1 MKNLNQ
7 VLAANLKRVREER
20 SLSLAQ
26 LSELCSV
33 SKSMLGQ
40 IERGEAN
47 PSVGTIWKI
56 ANGLR
61 VSFTSLMSE
70 SPGQVKIISK
80 EDAYEVSQ
88 EDGMYRLLSYFPYDA
103 ARKFEVYTIELDPK
117 CVHISDAHVKGVE
130 EYLVVM
136 DGALEIEM
144 GGSIYALGT
153 GDAANFVSDGTHAYR
168 NPGDRLTKVSIIL
181 YYSE

>member
-7 VLAANLKRVREER
+7 VLAHNLKRVREER
-20 SLSLAQ
+20 NLSLAQ
-26 LSELCSV
+26 LSELCGV

-70 SPGQVKIISK
+70 APGQVRIVSR
-80 EDAYEVSQ
+80 EDAYEVAQ
-88 EDGMYRLLSYFPYDA
+88 EDGMYRLLSYFPYDSA
-103 ARKFEVYTIELDPK
+103 KKFEVYTIELDPG

-136 DGALEIEM
+136 EGCLELEID
-144 GGSIYALGT
+144 GT
-153 GDAANFVSDGTHAYR
+153 LYKLSVGDAANFSSDGTHGYR
-168 NPGDRLTKVSIIL
+168 NPGETLTKVSIVL

>member
-7 VLAANLKRVREER
+7 ILAVNLKRVREER

-26 LSELCSV
+26 LSELCAV

-70 SPGQVKIISK
+70 APGQVKIIAR
-80 EDAYEVSQ
+80 EDAYEVAQ
-88 EDGMYRLLSYFPYDA
+88 EDGMYRLLSYFPYDPA
-103 ARKFEVYTIELDPK
+103 KRFEVYTIELDPG

-136 DGALEIEM
+136 EGVLEIE
-144 GGSIYALGT
+144 INDTPFKLKT
-153 GDAANFVSDGTHAYR
+153 GDAANFVSDGTHAYK
-168 NPGDRLTKVSIIL
+168 NPTDQLTKVSIVL

>member
-7 VLAANLKRVREER
+7 ILAVNLKRVREER

-26 LSELCSV
+26 LSELCAV

-70 SPGQVKIISK
+70 APGQVKIINR

-88 EDGMYRLLSYFPYDA
+88 EDGMYRLLSYFPYDPA
-103 ARKFEVYTIELDPK
+103 KRFEVYTIELDPG

-136 DGALEIEM
+136 EGQLEIE
-144 GGSIYALGT
+144 INETPFKLNT
-153 GDAANFVSDGTHAYR
+153 GDAANFVSDGTHSYK
-168 NPGDRLTKVSIIL
+168 NPTEALTKVSIVL